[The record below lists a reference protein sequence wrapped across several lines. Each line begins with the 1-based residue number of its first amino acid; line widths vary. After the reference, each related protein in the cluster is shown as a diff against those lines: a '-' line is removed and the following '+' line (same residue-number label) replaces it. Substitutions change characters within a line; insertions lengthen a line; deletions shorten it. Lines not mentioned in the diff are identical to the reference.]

1 MIINLLTFAL
11 SYQAGIS
18 CDDSITQILV
28 VVVVLHR
35 SVTDKN
41 ISKLVVIVITGI
53 ADAFLVFLVEVIS
66 VVEPAVHVVGD
77 VFQPILCL
85 ILLTPAPQL
94 SP

>member
-1 MIINLLTFAL
+1 M
-11 SYQAGIS
+11 
-18 CDDSITQILV
+18 LV

-35 SVTDKN
+35 SVTEKN
-41 ISKLVVIVITGI
+41 INKLVVVVITSI
-53 ADAFLVFLVEVIS
+53 ADAFLVFLVEVVGVVFLVEVVG

-77 VFQPILCL
+77 VFQPFLCL

>member
-1 MIINLLTFAL
+1 M
-11 SYQAGIS
+11 
-18 CDDSITQILV
+18 LV

-53 ADAFLVFLVEVIS
+53 ANAFLVFLVEVIS